1 MSLLFVLCL
10 SAWLIRHPYNRNM
23 ARLTLQII
31 IIIISFVRF
40 LTFGFCWPLCAFI
53 KITFTHYTLWA
64 IKSSQLVFV
73 CSYIQKQVGSFSI
86 IIIIIIKGIYIAQVR
101 KGHKW
106 LTDCL
111 ICSTNCPALMVS
123 GPTRPAPDDSLV
135 YTRSSPDFCKPVPK
149 IGFNGT
155 RGRACAD
162 PTSCRHL
169 CCGRGHVVRTR
180 TFVDTRC
187 HCQFK
192 YCCYVTCQ
200 SCVRTVREFVCL

>member
-1 MSLLFVLCL
+1 VSVVFICNFLSRMSLLFVLCL
-10 SAWLIRHPYNRNM
+10 SAWLLRNSYNRNM

-40 LTFGFCWPLCAFI
+40 LTFGICWPLCAFI
-53 KITFTHYTLWA
+53 KIFTHYTLWA
-64 IKSSQLVFV
+64 IKSNLYFYVVTYKNKLAPFQ
-73 CSYIQKQVGSFSI
+73 
-86 IIIIIIKGIYIAQVR
+86 
-101 KGHKW
+101 W

-135 YTRSSPDFCKPVPK
+135 YTRASPDFCKPVPK

-180 TFVDTRC
+180 TFVETRC

-200 SCVRTVREFVCL
+200 SCVRTVQEFVCL